1 MITHSPIRDKHLSSH
16 QSSKEALVA
25 LLCFEAKRWIGI
37 REEGKNGGQIVQMFQ
52 RAVDNDA
59 HGEDWCM
66 AFAQYC
72 IKMTDSSF
80 AALFPDEPSRESSLY
95 RSEHCLTAWNRSPH
109 LQMQAPA
116 KGALCIW
123 QRFNGSE
130 ATSSGHTGIV
140 TELHNDGSL
149 SIVEGN
155 ARDSE
160 KGEGVWLRC
169 YSAGQLNH
177 GSLVVKGFLKV
188 WD

>member
-1 MITHSPIRDKHLSSH
+1 MITHSPIRDKHLNTH
-16 QSSKEALVA
+16 QSTKGSLVA
-25 LLCFEAKRWIGI
+25 LLCFEAKRWIGT

-52 RAVDNDA
+52 RAVDDNA

-80 AALFPDEPSRESSLY
+80 AALFPAAPPSWSSLY
-95 RSEHCLTAWNRSPH
+95 RSEHCLTVWNRSTH
-109 LQMQAPA
+109 LQMLSPA

-123 QRFNGSE
+123 QRFNGRE

-140 TELHNDGSL
+140 TELHGDGSI

-155 ARDSE
+155 VRDPE
-160 KGEGVWLRC
+160 KGEGVWLRR
-169 YSAGQLNH
+169 YSAEQLNH
-177 GSLVVKGFLKV
+177 GALVIKGFLKV

>member
-1 MITHSPIRDKHLSSH
+1 MTTHSPIRDKHVNR
-16 QSSKEALVA
+16 SSKDTLVA

-37 REEGKNGGQIVQMFQ
+37 REEGRNGGQIIQMFQ
-52 RAVDNDA
+52 YAVDNNA

-80 AALFPDEPSRESSLY
+80 AELFPDKPRRESNIF
-95 RSEHCLTAWNRSPH
+95 RSEHCLTVWNRSAH
-109 LQMQAPA
+109 LQMHAPA

-123 QRFNGSE
+123 QRFNGRE

-140 TELHNDGSL
+140 TELHSNGSV

-155 ARDSE
+155 ARDLE
-160 KGEGVWLRC
+160 KGHGVWLRR

-177 GSLVVKGFLKV
+177 GPLAIKGFLKV
-188 WD
+188 WE